1 MAHSAAV
8 FDLDGTLLDTLGD
21 LAAAVNFA
29 MRAHGMPE
37 RSIAQTK
44 ASVGNGIRLLIE
56 RSVPEGTPEDQVDAA
71 FDDFRAYYAAHSRD
85 LTRPYPGV
93 PEAVDELKRAGVAVG
108 VVSNKVDD
116 VVQDLLEAYFP
127 GVFPAATGEREGIR
141 RKPAPDS
148 TFDVLAKL
156 GVDAGH
162 AVYVGDSEVD
172 IATARNAGVRC
183 LSVSWGF
190 RDVDALLAAGATTI
204 VATPAELVRA
214 VLA

>member
-1 MAHSAAV
+1 M
-8 FDLDGTLLDTLGD
+8 
-21 LAAAVNFA
+21 
-29 MRAHGMPE
+29 
-37 RSIAQTK
+37 
-44 ASVGNGIRLLIE
+44 
-56 RSVPEGTPEDQVDAA
+56 
-71 FDDFRAYYAAHSRD
+71 
-85 LTRPYPGV
+85 
-93 PEAVDELKRAGVAVG
+93 
-108 VVSNKVDD
+108 
-116 VVQDLLEAYFP
+116 
-127 GVFPAATGEREGIR
+127 FPAATGEREGIR